1 MILGNND
8 VVDIRSYTFRSEDR
22 LLLDTNIWLLVYGP
36 NADSDDRRTKA
47 YSAALRKM
55 REHKAKIF
63 TDELILSEFINRFA
77 RWEYGQLA
85 PSTRPQYFKEF
96 RKSPA
101 FKQVAQEIAAS
112 AKMILKMTVCCDS
125 GFDRMNVEQM
135 LIEFETGN
143 FDFNDQIIF
152 ELCKA
157 KQFILVTDDGDFK
170 TTDISILTVNRA
182 LLA

>member
-1 MILGNND
+1 
-8 VVDIRSYTFRSEDR
+8 
-22 LLLDTNIWLLVYGP
+22 
-36 NADSDDRRTKA
+36 
-47 YSAALRKM
+47 M

-63 TDELILSEFINRFA
+63 TDELILCEFINRFA
-77 RWEYGQLA
+77 RWEYDQVD
-85 PSTRPQYFKEF
+85 PSTRPKYFKEF

-101 FKQVAQEIAAS
+101 FKQVAKEIATS
-112 AKMILKMTVCCDS
+112 AKKILKMTVCCDS
-125 GFDRMNVEQM
+125 GFAGMNVEQM

-152 ELCKA
+152 ELCKS